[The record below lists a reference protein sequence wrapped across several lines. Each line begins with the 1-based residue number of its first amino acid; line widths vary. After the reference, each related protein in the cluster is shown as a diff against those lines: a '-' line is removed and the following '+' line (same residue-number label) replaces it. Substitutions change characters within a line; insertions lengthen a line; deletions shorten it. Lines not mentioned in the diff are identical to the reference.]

1 MKIGVQDASISYE
14 VAEPQTGK
22 KKFVRR
28 TYTGQSSLSE
38 KLPVNKNPVHDNHVD
53 RARPPKLSINTKM
66 GKEVK
71 SSSPTSLVR
80 FNSNADKAVKPSSP
94 PKRRIP
100 SSPLNRPFANSQG
113 PESAIQSRPVT
124 PNRSVK
130 LYGEEPRFPVTSFRQ
145 EYQNDTPIPTITR
158 VRKEVI
164 HQDVEIPWNR
174 SCNPPDRQA
183 LLVEEYMKKNLRDQK
198 LQMTQNTGL
207 RPRSAPA
214 PHKKTLPDSY
224 ARNRNSKTNGPILNL
239 PYSELRRNAPPMV
252 RNIHEKRWNIQTKDR
267 DDEERAKPENG
278 KDTSLHAMY
287 TKTNC
292 FYRRNRPV
300 TGGAINRTRDFSQVL
315 R

>member
-22 KKFVRR
+22 KKFIRR
-28 TYTGQSSLSE
+28 TYTGQSTSSSTN
-38 KLPVNKNPVHDNHVD
+38 LPVNKKATHVE
-53 RARPPKLSINTKM
+53 RTRPPKLVINTRVGYGDKP
-66 GKEVK
+66 
-71 SSSPTSLVR
+71 SSPPKSAVR
-80 FNSNADKAVKPSSP
+80 FNSNADRAVKTSSP

-100 SSPLNRPFANSQG
+100 SSPLNRTFTNSQG

-130 LYGEEPRFPVTSFRQ
+130 VYGEEPRFPVTSFRQ

-158 VRKEVI
+158 VRKEIV

-174 SCNPPDRQA
+174 SCNPPNRDT

-198 LQMTQNTGL
+198 IQMTQNTGL

-214 PHKKTLPDSY
+214 AHKKTLPDSY

-239 PYSELRRNAPPMV
+239 PYSELRRNAPPKE
-252 RNIHEKRWNIQTKDR
+252 RNIHERRWNCQTKDR

-287 TKTNC
+287 TKENC

-300 TGGAINRTRDFSQVL
+300 TGGAINRTREFSQVL

>member
-22 KKFVRR
+22 KFIRR
-28 TYTGQSSLSE
+28 TYTGQPTSSSAN
-38 KLPVNKNPVHDNHVD
+38 LPVTKRSASDNYD
-53 RARPPKLSINTKM
+53 QRRPPKLSINTKM
-66 GKEVK
+66 G
-71 SSSPTSLVR
+71 TG
-80 FNSNADKAVKPSSP
+80 DKPSSP
-94 PKRRIP
+94 KSAVRFNGNADRGVKASSSPNRRIP
-100 SSPLNRPFANSQG
+100 SSPLHRHIISPQG

-130 LYGEEPRFPVTSFRQ
+130 VYGEEPRFPITSFRQ

-158 VRKEVI
+158 VRKEVV

-174 SCNPPDRQA
+174 SCNPPNRHT

-198 LQMTQNTGL
+198 VLMTKQNNGL

-214 PHKKTLPDSY
+214 AHKKTLPQSY

-239 PYSELRRNAPPMV
+239 PYSELRRNAPPKET
-252 RNIHEKRWNIQTKDR
+252 NIHERRWNIQTKDR
-267 DDEERAKPENG
+267 DEEERAKPEKG

-287 TKTNC
+287 TKENC
-292 FYRRNRPV
+292 YYRRNRPV